1 MHIHIIGVAG
11 SGMGSLAGLLT
22 ELGHDVSGSD
32 VRFDPPMG
40 PALARWGV
48 RCMQGFDPK
57 HVDPAP
63 DLVVVGNVCRSN
75 NPEARAAIDGGLD
88 VTHLPGALQRLVL
101 PGTCSV
107 VIAGTHGKTT
117 TTSLAAWL
125 LEAAGLR
132 PGYLI
137 GGIPFG
143 FERSY
148 RAPEP
153 RALPLAST
161 AGRRGPFVIE
171 GDEYDT
177 AFFEKTAKFLH
188 YRGEI
193 AVVTSIEHDHIDI
206 YPDYAGYLAA
216 FAAFVGS
223 IPEYG
228 LIIANGADPAVVSVV
243 KRTARAPV
251 SWFALE
257 GEPTTVPIHWM
268 AAMAQTDEALTSFD
282 LFAGGMACGRFATQL
297 SGRHNVRNAVAALAV
312 AAQGFGVGLDVLGH
326 PLAQFAGIRRRQEVV
341 GEPGGIL
348 VYDDFAH
355 HPTAVRETLDGLSA
369 RHAGRRLIAVFEP
382 RSATACRNLHQGV
395 YPAAFESADEVLLA
409 PLGRSGLTVDERLD
423 TARLAAELDLPGRP
437 AAQFDSVDS
446 IVHHLARRA
455 QRGDVVV
462 MLSNGAFGGLKDK
475 LLLALEAG
483 QTSPV
488 ASSGVA
494 PRGSRDAQS

>member
-1 MHIHIIGVAG
+1 MRIHIIGVAG
-11 SGMGSLAGLLT
+11 SGMGSLAGLLV

-40 PALARWGV
+40 PALERWGV
-48 RCMQGFDPK
+48 RCLRGFDAA
-57 HVDPAP
+57 HVETRCP
-63 DLVVVGNVCRSN
+63 DLVVVGNVCRAN

-88 VTHLPGALQRLVL
+88 VTHLPGALQRLVF

-117 TTSLAAWL
+117 TTALTAWL
-125 LEAAGLR
+125 LDAAGLR

-148 RAPEP
+148 RAPQT
-153 RALPLAST
+153 RALPLASA

-206 YPDYAGYLAA
+206 YPDYANYRAA
-216 FAAFVGS
+216 FETFVAS
-223 IPEYG
+223 IPERG
-228 LIIANGADPAVVSVV
+228 LVIANGADAEVVSVV
-243 KRTARAPV
+243 QRRAKASV

-257 GEPTTVPIHWM
+257 GEPTSVPIHWM
-268 AAMAQTDEALTSFD
+268 AAMAQTDDELTTFD
-282 LFAGGMACGRFATQL
+282 LFAGGVACGRFATRL
-297 SGRHNVRNAVAALAV
+297 AGRHNVRNAIAAVAV

-341 GEPGGIL
+341 GEPGGVL

-369 RHAGRRLIAVFEP
+369 RHAGRKIIAVFEP
-382 RSATACRNLHQGV
+382 RSATACRNLHQDV

-409 PLGRSGLTVDERLD
+409 PLGRSGLPVDERLD
-423 TARLAAELDLPGRP
+423 ITCLAAALDMPGRP
-437 AAQFDSVDS
+437 AAEFDSVDS
-446 IVHHLARRA
+446 IVEHLARRT

-462 MLSNGAFGGLKDK
+462 MLSNGAFDGLKDK
-475 LLLALEAG
+475 LLAALG
-483 QTSPV
+483 
-488 ASSGVA
+488 
-494 PRGSRDAQS
+494 

>member
-40 PALARWGV
+40 PALERWGV
-48 RCMQGFDPK
+48 RCLHGFDPK
-57 HVDPAP
+57 HLDPAP

-75 NPEARAAIDGGLD
+75 NPEARTAIDGGLD
-88 VTHLPGALQRLVL
+88 VTHLPGALQRLVF

-117 TTSLAAWL
+117 TTSLTAWL
-125 LEAAGLR
+125 LDAAGLR

-148 RAPEP
+148 RAPESHG
-153 RALPLAST
+153 LPLVSS
-161 AGRRGPFVIE
+161 AGRRRPFVIE

-188 YRGEI
+188 YRGEV

-206 YPDYAGYLAA
+206 YPDYSSYLAA
-216 FAAFVGS
+216 FEAFVGS
-223 IPEYG
+223 IPKDG
-228 LIIANGADPAVVSVV
+228 LVIANGADPEVVSVV
-243 KRTARAPV
+243 QRSAQAPV

-257 GEPTTVPIHWM
+257 GESTTVPIHWL
-268 AAMAQTDEALTSFD
+268 AAVAQADDEFTSFD
-282 LFAGGMACGRFATQL
+282 LFAGGVACGRFATRL

-312 AAQGFGVGLDVLGH
+312 AAQGFGVGIEVLGH
-326 PLAQFAGIRRRQEVV
+326 PLAQFAGIRRRQELV
-341 GEPGGIL
+341 GEPGGVL

-382 RSATACRNLHQGV
+382 RSATACRNLHQDV
-395 YPAAFESADEVLLA
+395 YPAAFESADEVMLA
-409 PLGRSGLTVDERLD
+409 PLGRSGLAVDERLD
-423 TARLAAELDLPGRP
+423 ISRLAAELDMPGRP
-437 AAQFDSVDS
+437 AAEFDSVDS
-446 IVHHLARRA
+446 IVQHLARRV

-475 LLLALEAG
+475 LLVALEGPPASPLAESG
-483 QTSPV
+483 TSPRT
-488 ASSGVA
+488 S
-494 PRGSRDAQS
+494 PRTS